1 MSPLPRLLPL
11 LPLAVL
17 TACGPT
23 HSASESD
30 FDDCSRYG
38 VMLSPAP
45 ASARHLASCLGPASG
60 DGLNPP
66 TSGDHCAETLSCR
79 VYDQEPNRCQWLH
92 NLEHGHVVF
101 LYNCPDD
108 CPDVVASLEALRQ
121 EARVG
126 DNGVI
131 RALVA
136 PDSRIPTRVAALLW
150 RRSWGADAV
159 DLDALRCLMRL
170 QDVDAPEAGLICLP

>member
-1 MSPLPRLLPL
+1 MSAPLRTLPL
-11 LPLAVL
+11 LLAAL

-23 HSASESD
+23 TPEV
-30 FDDCSRYG
+30 DDCSRYG
-38 VMLSPAP
+38 VTHSPAP
-45 ASARHLASCLGPASG
+45 ASAVHVSCFSTACG

-66 TSGDHCAETLSCR
+66 TSGDHCAEPLSCR
-79 VYDQEPNRCQWLH
+79 VYDAEPNRCQWLH

-108 CPDVVASLEALRQ
+108 CPDLVAQLKALQ
-121 EARVG
+121 QQAHIGE
-126 DNGVI
+126 NGVI

-150 RRSWGADAV
+150 RRSWGGDTV
-159 DLDALRCLMRL
+159 DPDALRCLMQL
-170 QDVDAPEAGLICLP
+170 QDVDTPEAGLICLP